1 MDYLYFDL
9 QHAVTVHDEIIN
21 ATGGLHGLINIG
33 LLESAL
39 EHIKNDIY
47 YPCIEDKATH
57 LLFSINKNHAF
68 QDGNK
73 RSSLALSAYF
83 LEINGFSF
91 CVRKFIIELENIVVS
106 VADNLINKE
115 LLKEI
120 ITSIIYDDDYSEDLK
135 IKIFRAL
142 IQSDY

>member
-1 MDYLYFDL
+1 MDYLYFDTK
-9 QHAVTVHDEIIN
+9 HAIDVHDEIIN
-21 ATGGLHGLINIG
+21 TSGGLHGVINPG
-33 LLESAL
+33 LLESAI
-39 EHIKNDIY
+39 EHIKNDLY
-47 YPCIEDKATH
+47 YPCVEDKATH

-91 CVRKFIIELENIVVS
+91 AVNKFIVKLENVVVS
-106 VADNLINKE
+106 VADNIIDKD

-120 ITSIIYDDDYSEDLK
+120 ITSIIYEDDYSEDLK

-142 IQSDY
+142 SFG

>member
-1 MDYLYFDL
+1 MDFLYFDT
-9 QHAVTVHDEIIN
+9 QHAIGVHDNIIDT
-21 ATGGLHGLINIG
+21 TGGLSGIINIG

-39 EHIKNDIY
+39 EHVKNDMY
-47 YPCIEDKATH
+47 YPCVEDKTTH

-91 CVRKFIIELENIVVS
+91 MIKNFIVKMENIVVS
-106 VADNLINKE
+106 VADNIIDKD
-115 LLKEI
+115 LLREI
-120 ITSIIYDDDYSEDLK
+120 ITSLIYEDDYSEELK
-135 IKIFRAL
+135 LKIFRAL
-142 IQSDY
+142 SSS

>member
-1 MDYLYFDL
+1 MDFLYFDTP
-9 QHAVTVHDEIIN
+9 HAIGVHDNIIDT
-21 ATGGLHGLINIG
+21 TGGLSGVINIG
-33 LLESAL
+33 LLDSAL
-39 EHIKNDIY
+39 EHIKNDVY
-47 YPCIEDKATH
+47 YPCIEDKTTH

-91 CVRKFIIELENIVVS
+91 MIKKFIVKMENVVVS
-106 VADNLINKE
+106 IADNIIDKD

-120 ITSIIYDDDYSEDLK
+120 ITSLIYEDDYSEELK
-135 IKIFRAL
+135 VKIFRAL
-142 IQSDY
+142 SAT

>member
-1 MDYLYFDL
+1 MDFLYFDTP
-9 QHAVTVHDEIIN
+9 HAISVHDNIITK
-21 ATGGLHGLINIG
+21 TGGLSGVINIG
-33 LLESAL
+33 LLDSAI
-39 EHIKNDIY
+39 EHIKNDMY
-47 YPCIEDKATH
+47 YPLVEDKATH

-91 CVRKFIIELENIVVS
+91 MIEKFIIKMENIVVS
-106 VADNLINKE
+106 VADNIIDKD

-120 ITSIIYDDDYSEDLK
+120 ITSLIYEDDYSEEIKL
-135 IKIFRAL
+135 KIFRAL
-142 IQSDY
+142 SQ

>member
-1 MDYLYFDL
+1 MNFLYFDT
-9 QHAVTVHDEIIN
+9 QHAIGVHDNIIDT
-21 ATGGLHGLINIG
+21 TGGLSGVINIG
-33 LLESAL
+33 LLDSAL
-39 EHIKNDIY
+39 EHVQNDLY
-47 YPCIEDKATH
+47 YPGVEDKTTH

-91 CVRKFIIELENIVVS
+91 MIEKFIVIMENIVVS
-106 VADNLINKE
+106 VADNVIDKE

-120 ITSIIYDDDYSEDLK
+120 ITSLIYEDDYSEELK
-135 IKIFRAL
+135 VKIFRAL
-142 IQSDY
+142 S

>member
-1 MDYLYFDL
+1 MNFLYFDT
-9 QHAVTVHDEIIN
+9 QHAIGVHDNIIDT
-21 ATGGLHGLINIG
+21 TGGLSGVINIG
-33 LLESAL
+33 LLDSAL
-39 EHIKNDIY
+39 EHVQNDLY
-47 YPCIEDKATH
+47 YPGVEDKTTH

-91 CVRKFIIELENIVVS
+91 MIEKFIVKMENIVVS
-106 VADNLINKE
+106 VADNVIDKE

-120 ITSIIYDDDYSEDLK
+120 ITSLIYEDDYSEELK
-135 IKIFRAL
+135 VKIFRAL
-142 IQSDY
+142 S

>member
-1 MDYLYFDL
+1 MDFLYFDTH
-9 QHAVTVHDEIIN
+9 HAVEVHDNIIDT
-21 ATGGLHGLINIG
+21 TGGLPGVINIG
-33 LLESAL
+33 LLDSAL

-83 LEINGFSF
+83 LEVNGFSF
-91 CVRKFIIELENIVVS
+91 MIEKYIIKMENIVVL
-106 VADNLINKE
+106 VADNIIDKD

-120 ITSIIYDDDYSEDLK
+120 ITSLIYEDDYSEELK
-135 IKIFRAL
+135 LKIFRAL
-142 IQSDY
+142 L